1 VNPKTVVRFML
12 TLRAPE
18 PEEAA
23 ALTDLCLRSKAVWG
37 YDHTFMQ
44 ACRIELTLTPGI
56 LTTSCAQVAE
66 RHGYTVG
73 FAQITWTGEVANLAK
88 LFVEPTDL
96 RSEVG
101 RTLLQWA
108 IAAARATG
116 AKTMMIEADPCAAGF
131 YRRMEATEVGV
142 VASGSIGGRLLPML
156 SLKL

>member
-1 VNPKTVVRFML
+1 
-12 TLRAPE
+12 
-18 PEEAA
+18 
-23 ALTDLCLRSKAVWG
+23 
-37 YDHTFMQ
+37 
-44 ACRIELTLTPGI
+44 
-56 LTTSCAQVAE
+56 VAE